1 MSTKKLVI
9 VESPAKARTLGKLLG
24 SSYSLK
30 ASMGH
35 VRDLPRSQLGV
46 DLEEGF
52 APKYVVPRAKTRIV
66 NELKKAAKSASAIYL
81 ATDPDREG
89 EAISWHIQELTR
101 SDGAPYRRVVFHE
114 ITKEAIKKAFEHPHG
129 INMQLVNAQQARRIL
144 DRLVGYKIS
153 PLLWQKVRRGLSAG
167 RVQSVAV
174 KIIVD
179 REREIEKFVP
189 VEYWTIEAEL
199 AKAKDE
205 ATFRALLIGLAD
217 GTKLEIK
224 NEEEA
229 TKIGEKL
236 GKASYKVAKIA
247 TKKAVRQPAPPFITS
262 TLQQEAWR
270 KLHFTAKLTMSV
282 AQELYE
288 GLPIGKEGSVGLITY
303 MRTDSTRVARPA
315 IAETRE
321 FIAQKYGDKYL
332 PAHARLFT
340 RAVKG
345 AQEAHEAIRPT
356 KIHREPEMLK
366 AYLSNAQFRL
376 YQLIWK
382 RMVASQMA
390 AASFNNTTVDIQA
403 RHTLS
408 DTSYLLRAT
417 SSVNTFPGFM
427 VLYIESKDEAE
438 EKLGTTLPPLAKG
451 DKLKLIKLFP
461 EQHFTKPPPR
471 FTEATLIK
479 MLEQWGI
486 GRPSTYAPILSTIQD
501 REYVNKTE
509 GRFKPTKLGF
519 VVNDLLA
526 KHFPGILDI
535 NFTAYMEDELDKV
548 ANEDKNWVAV
558 IEEFYTPF
566 EKSLTSA
573 AEKMEKVTVEEATDE
588 VCPKCGKPMVV
599 KFGRFG
605 KFLACSG
612 YPECKYTKSFQ
623 VKVGVKCPQCGGDIV
638 QKKSKKK
645 RIFYGCSNY
654 PDCTFAINLKPLP
667 QPCPQCGG
675 LLTVYRGNLAKC
687 TQCAFRGKVREAAE
701 GEAQTVETAA
711 AVKTKAKRVT
721 KKTTTTK
728 KTAKKKT
735 TTKAKAKARKKA
747 ES

>member
-1 MSTKKLVI
+1 MSSKKLVI
-9 VESPAKARTLGKLLG
+9 VESPAKARTLSKLLG

-52 APKYVVPRAKTRIV
+52 TPKYVVPKAKTKVV
-66 NELKKAAKSASAIYL
+66 NELKKAAKAASAIYL

-89 EAISWHIQELTR
+89 EAISWHLQEVTR
-101 SDGAPYRRVVFHE
+101 TNRTPYRRVVFHE
-114 ITKEAIKKAFEHPHG
+114 ITKEAIKRAFDHPHQ

-179 REREIEKFVP
+179 REREIEKFIP

-199 AKAKDE
+199 ARAAGKAS
-205 ATFRALLIGLAD
+205 FRALLIGLAD

-229 TKIGEKL
+229 TKVGEKL
-236 GKASYKVAKIA
+236 GKASYKVLKVA
-247 TKKAVRQPAPPFITS
+247 TKKAARQPAPPFITS

-270 KLHFTAKLTMSV
+270 KLHFSAKLTMSI

-288 GLPIGKEGSVGLITY
+288 GLPIGKEGMVGLITY
-303 MRTDSTRVARPA
+303 MRTDSTRVARSA
-315 IAETRE
+315 ITETRE
-321 FIAQKYGDKYL
+321 FITRKYGAEYL
-332 PAHARLFT
+332 PPHARFFT

-356 KIHREPEMLK
+356 KIKREPDFLK
-366 AYLSNAQFRL
+366 AYLSDAQFKL

-403 RHTLS
+403 RHALS
-408 DTSYLLRAT
+408 NTSYLLRAT

-427 VLYIESKDEAE
+427 VLYTESKDEAE
-438 EKLGTTLPPLAKG
+438 EKPGPTLPQLAKG
-451 DKLKLIKLFP
+451 DKLKLLGIFP

-509 GRFKPTKLGF
+509 GRFKPTELGF

-526 KHFPGILDI
+526 KHFPGIVDI

-548 ANEDKNWVAV
+548 ANEDKNWAV
-558 IEEFYTPF
+558 VIREFYAPF
-566 EKSLTSA
+566 EKSLESA
-573 AEKMEKVTVEEATDE
+573 AERMEKVTVEEATDE

-605 KFLACSG
+605 KFIACSG
-612 YPECKYTKSFQ
+612 YPDCKFTKSFQ
-623 VKVGVKCPQCGGDIV
+623 IKVGVKCPQCGGDIV

-654 PDCTFAINLKPLP
+654 PDCTFATNLKPLP

-687 TQCAFRGKVREAAE
+687 TKCAFRGKVAEAVE
-701 GEAQTVETAA
+701 GEAQTVETTTAP
-711 AVKTKAKRVT
+711 VKTKAKRV
-721 KKTTTTK
+721 
-728 KTAKKKT
+728 AKKVTRKT
-735 TTKAKAKARKKA
+735 NKKKSTTKAKAKKKT
-747 ES
+747 EE

>member
-1 MSTKKLVI
+1 MSGKKLVI
-9 VESPAKARTLGKLLG
+9 VESPAKARTLSKLLG

-52 APKYVVPRAKTRIV
+52 APKYVVPRAKTKIV
-66 NELKKAAKSASAIYL
+66 NELKKAAKAASAVYL

-89 EAISWHIQELTR
+89 EAISWHLQELTR
-101 SDGAPYRRVVFHE
+101 SNRTPYRRVVFHE
-114 ITKEAIKKAFEHPHG
+114 ITKEAIEHAFAHPHQ

-174 KIIVD
+174 KIVVD

-199 AKAKDE
+199 NKETNQAS
-205 ATFRALLIGLAD
+205 FRALLIGLAD
-217 GTKLEIK
+217 GTKLELG
-224 NEEEA
+224 NETEA
-229 TKIGEKL
+229 AEL
-236 GKASYKVAKIA
+236 SERLEKASYKVLKVA
-247 TKKAVRQPAPPFITS
+247 TKKAARQPAPPFITS

-270 KLHFTAKLTMSV
+270 KLHFSAKLTMSI

-303 MRTDSTRVARPA
+303 MRTDSTRVARSA

-321 FIAQKYGDKYL
+321 FIAEKYGAEYL
-332 PAHARLFT
+332 PAHARAFT

-356 KIHREPEMLK
+356 RIHREPEFLRQ
-366 AYLSNAQFRL
+366 YLSNAQFKL

-390 AASFNNTTVDIQA
+390 AASFDNTTVDIQA
-403 RHTLS
+403 RHSLS
-408 DTSYLLRAT
+408 NTSYLLRAT

-427 VLYIESKDEAE
+427 VLYTESKDEAE
-438 EKLGTTLPPLAKG
+438 EKPGTTLPPLENG
-451 DKLKLIKLFP
+451 DKLKLIELFP

-501 REYVNKTE
+501 REYVTKTE
-509 GRFKPTKLGF
+509 GCFQPTELGF

-526 KHFPGILDI
+526 KHFPGIVDI

-558 IEEFYTPF
+558 IQEFYSPF
-566 EKSLTSA
+566 AKSLESA
-573 AEKMEKVTVEEATDE
+573 AALMEKVNVEEATDE

-605 KFLACSG
+605 KFIACSG
-612 YPECKYTKSFQ
+612 YPDCKFTKSFQ

-645 RIFYGCSNY
+645 RTFYGCSNY
-654 PDCTFAINLKPLP
+654 PDCTFAINFKPLP
-667 QPCPQCGG
+667 QPCPRCGG
-675 LLTVYRGNLAKC
+675 LLTAYRGNLAKC
-687 TQCAFRGKVREAAE
+687 TKCQFRGKIGEAVE
-701 GEAQTVETAA
+701 GEAQTVEITTTL
-711 AVKTKAKRVT
+711 VKTKAKRTTKKVT
-721 KKTTTTK
+721 KKK
-728 KTAKKKT
+728 SPA
-735 TTKAKAKARKKA
+735 KAKAKKT